1 MGMLYVPRAPFSGP
15 TSLLRSCVAGRVPE
29 HVIEQILR
37 SVDFLRIVGRHCEL
51 TRKGKNYWACC
62 PFHEEKTPSFSVDP
76 DKGLYHCFGCKEGGN
91 VFTFL
96 EKMEGLGYRE
106 ALNRLAA
113 EAGVDLGRY
122 ESEPGTSQD
131 ESARLRGL
139 NELACN
145 FYQQCLHKSE
155 AGKRALDYL
164 AGRRINAGSIE
175 EWRLG
180 YAPEGWEHILKLAA
194 RRSIGPEQVAR
205 AGLAVPREGAAG
217 YYDRF
222 RNRLMFPIGDSAGR
236 VIGFGAR
243 ALSEEDQPKYLNS
256 PETPLFSKG
265 RCFFGLAQAR
275 AAIRTGG
282 TAVLLEGYTDVIM
295 AHQEGVEQTLAVL
308 GTALTQDHAR
318 VLNRLCER
326 VVLIFDADEAGLKST
341 LRSIEVL
348 LNEDL
353 EILVA
358 TLPAGQDPCDYIV
371 SSGGQAF
378 RERIERAQGFF
389 EYRLGLAR
397 NQYDTASIEGRMA
410 AFRDVMELAI
420 VVRDAAKR
428 DVIVRHTA
436 HELGIG
442 EGAAWDY
449 VRRNWTRRAVGA
461 GRAGSSGRPERPG
474 AGARPSAEQLL
485 PGELLGLLLENTEF
499 VAEAAAQID
508 VSELRDCAEAQ
519 VLGRLLRQG
528 AGKGEVDVARFVGSL
543 GEPALASA
551 AARAMAEERARAER
565 MAASDPR
572 DRFELYLHY
581 LERKRSQVLTPDRT
595 DLDDETIRELERRL
609 KELDSR
615 SAESR

>member
-1 MGMLYVPRAPFSGP
+1 M
-15 TSLLRSCVAGRVPE
+15 AGRVPE

-76 DKGLYHCFGCKEGGN
+76 EKGLYHCFGCKEGGN

-96 EKMEGLGYRE
+96 EKMEGLSFGE
-106 ALNRLAA
+106 ALKKLAS

-122 ESEPGTSQD
+122 ETEPGPSRD
-131 ESARLRGL
+131 ESSRLRGL

-145 FYQQCLHKSE
+145 YYQQCLLKSE
-155 AGKRALDYL
+155 AGARARDYL
-164 AGRRINAGSIE
+164 AGRRINE
-175 EWRLG
+175 ESVERWRLG
-180 YAPEGWEHILKLAA
+180 YAPDGWDYFLNLAA
-194 RRSIGPEQVAR
+194 KRGIGPEQVTR
-205 AGLAVPREGAAG
+205 AGLAVPREGAPG
-217 YYDRF
+217 CYDRF

-275 AAIRTGG
+275 ARIRTGG

-295 AHQEGVEQTLAVL
+295 AHQEGVEETLAVL

-326 VVLIFDADEAGLKST
+326 VVLTFDADEAGLKST

-348 LNEDL
+348 LGEDL

-358 TLPAGQDPCDYIV
+358 TLPAGQDPCEFIV
-371 SSGGQAF
+371 DSGGEAF
-378 RERIERAQGFF
+378 RERIEGARGFF
-389 EYRLGLAR
+389 EYRLELAR
-397 NQYDTASIEGRMA
+397 NQYDTASIDGRMA
-410 AFRDVMELAI
+410 AFRDVMELGI
-420 VVRDAAKR
+420 TVRDPAKR
-428 DVIVRHTA
+428 DVIVRHAA

-442 EGAAWDY
+442 ENAAWDY
-449 VRRNWTRRAVGA
+449 VRRNWALRAAPRRRTAAGPPQPAVKL
-461 GRAGSSGRPERPG
+461 
-474 AGARPSAEQLL
+474 SAEQLL
-485 PGELLGLLLENTEF
+485 PAELLGLLLENPEL
-499 VAEAAAQID
+499 VPEAAGQVD
-508 VSELRDCAEAQ
+508 VRQLRQCPETEA
-519 VLGRLLRQG
+519 LERLLREG
-528 AGKGEVDVARFVGSL
+528 TRKGGLDVARFVASL
-543 GEPALASA
+543 GGLAGA
-551 AARAMAEERARAER
+551 AARAMAEEKARAER
-565 MAASDPR
+565 IAVADAR
-572 DRFELYLHY
+572 ERFELYVHY
-581 LERKRSQVLTPDRT
+581 LERRKKQVASADVTG
-595 DLDDETIRELERRL
+595 LDDATIRELERRL
-609 KELDSR
+609 KELDRR